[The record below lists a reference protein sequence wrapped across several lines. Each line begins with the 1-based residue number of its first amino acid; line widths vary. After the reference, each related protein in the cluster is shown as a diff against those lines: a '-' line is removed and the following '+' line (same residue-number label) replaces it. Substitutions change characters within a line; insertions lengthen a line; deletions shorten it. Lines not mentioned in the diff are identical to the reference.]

1 MKSLGAISF
10 LNRPEF
16 WAFRSNGPALPKQT
30 QPEEEEAG
38 EWRDDDEAAEEEE
51 EQEMNDDGRA

>member
-16 WAFRSNGPALPKQT
+16 WAFRSNGLGLTRITNIRELVRLRTSFKVRLWT
-30 QPEEEEAG
+30 QA
-38 EWRDDDEAAEEEE
+38 DI
-51 EQEMNDDGRA
+51 